1 MSSKHNRREF
11 LKYSSLAS
19 ASLFIPQFLKANNT
33 MLFGDKGK
41 PKVLV
46 VIQLSGGNDG
56 LNCVVPFRNDIYYKS
71 RPDIGLKK
79 EELILLDDETGLNN
93 NLAGL
98 ADLFLN
104 GDAVIINNVGYP
116 NPNRSHFRSMDI
128 WQTGSDEDVYWQTGW
143 LGKVLDSS
151 CNNKDC
157 VPPHYALEIDDTMS
171 LALKG
176 NTMSGFAVRDP
187 KNFRF
192 AQQNPLMS
200 DIAKSVHVTDE
211 HHNVAYLHKTLS
223 DITESAD
230 YIYETSAKYNSTA
243 LYPQDEFGKQLKT
256 IAELIIAEADTRIY
270 YVSLSGF
277 DTHALQKDQ
286 QNKKLKQ
293 YADAL
298 KIFCTDLKA
307 NKKFDDTLVMTF
319 SEFGRRVEQNGSR
332 GTDHGTANNIYL
344 VGGGM
349 KRGGMMNALPDLSKL
364 DDGDLIYSI
373 DFRDVY
379 ATILDKWLKAD
390 ANFVLEK
397 DFEMLDFL

>member
-11 LKYSSLAS
+11 LRYSSLAS
-19 ASLFIPQFLKANNT
+19 ASLFIPQFLKANNA
-33 MLFGDKGK
+33 LLYGDSGK
-41 PKVLV
+41 SKTLV

-71 RPDIGLKK
+71 RPEIGLKK
-79 EELILLDDETGLNN
+79 DELILLDDETGLNN
-93 NLAGL
+93 NLSGL

-128 WQTGSDEDVYWQTGW
+128 WQTGSDENIYLQSGW
-143 LGKVLDSS
+143 LGRVLDSS
-151 CNNKDC
+151 CNNEPC
-157 VPPHYALEIDDTMS
+157 MPPHYAMEIDDTLS
-171 LALKG
+171 LAMKG
-176 NTMSGFAVRDP
+176 EKMSGFAVRDP

-192 AQQNPLMS
+192 AEQNPFMS
-200 DIAKSVHVTDE
+200 ELAKMPFDE
-211 HHNVAYLHKTLS
+211 DDHHNVAYLHKTLA

-230 YIYETSAKYNSTA
+230 YIYETSKKYNSTA
-243 LYPQDEFGKQLKT
+243 PYPQNEFGRQLKT
-256 IAELIIAEADTRIY
+256 IAELIVAESDTRIY

-298 KIFCTDLKA
+298 KIFCDDLKA
-307 NKKFDDTLVMTF
+307 NRKFNDTLVMTF
-319 SEFGRRVEQNGSR
+319 SEFGRRVEQNASR

-349 KRGGMMNALPDLSKL
+349 KRGGMMNDLPDLTKL
-364 DDGDLIYSI
+364 DDGDLIYQV
-373 DFRDVY
+373 DFRNVY
-379 ATILDKWLKAD
+379 STILQKWLRAD
-390 ANFVLEK
+390 SQAVLQK
-397 DFEMLDFL
+397 DFAMLDFL